1 MLSLI
6 FIKIHDK
13 IHLGDEFMKR
23 NLALLTDFYELTMS
37 NGYFKDNR
45 HNQVA
50 VFDVFFRSIPDEG
63 GYAIFA
69 GLESIVEY
77 IKNLSFDKETIEFLR
92 NKKIFDEGFLTYLEN
107 FKFTSDVYAIKEGT
121 PIFPNEP
128 LMIIKGPI
136 IECQLI
142 ETFVLLSINHQSL
155 IATKASRIVR
165 EAKGRPVF
173 EFGARRAHSYDAA
186 NLGARSAY
194 ISGVTGTSNTLA
206 DFMYGI
212 PSSGTMAHSYVQ
224 SFPSEYEAFKS
235 YALNYPDN
243 CLLLVDTYDTLNE
256 GIPNAIRIHNEVLK
270 PMGKYL
276 KGIRIDSGDLAY
288 LSKKVRTLLD
298 EAGLTETKITVSNS
312 LDEFIIRDL
321 IVHQEAEI
329 DAFGVG
335 ERLITARS
343 EAVFGGVFKLSAVE
357 EDGQIIPKI
366 KISDN
371 VAKTTIPGFKQLYRF
386 YDENDMALA
395 DVITLHH
402 EEIDPSKPYTLFDPN
417 HPWKQKIVENY
428 KVEKLLVPIFVK
440 GKLVYDLPSLEAIR
454 KHKEINFNKLWKE
467 VIRLKFPHEYYVDL
481 SQDLWDLRQALVV
494 KHKH

>member
-1 MLSLI
+1 MN
-6 FIKIHDK
+6 
-13 IHLGDEFMKR
+13 R

-37 NGYFKDNR
+37 NAYFNDNR
-45 HNQVA
+45 HNQIA

-69 GLESIVEY
+69 GLESIIDY
-77 IKNLSFDKETIEFLR
+77 IENLKFDKETIKFLKE
-92 NKKIFDEGFLTYLEN
+92 KKIFNEGFLNYLEN
-107 FKFTSDVYAIKEGT
+107 FKFTSDVYAMKEGT

-128 LMIIKGPI
+128 LLTIKGPI

-142 ETFVLLSINHQSL
+142 ETMILLSINHQSL
-155 IATKASRIVR
+155 IATKTSRIVR

-194 ISGVTGTSNTLA
+194 IGGVTGTSNTLA
-206 DFMYGI
+206 DFMFGI

-224 SFPSEYEAFKS
+224 SFKSEYDAFKS

-256 GIPNAIRIHNEVLK
+256 GIPNAIRVHNEVLK

-276 KGIRIDSGDLAY
+276 KGVRIDSGDLAY
-288 LSKKVRTLLD
+288 LSKKVRVMLD
-298 EAGLTETKITVSNS
+298 EAGLTDTKITVSNA
-312 LDEFIIRDL
+312 LDEFLIRDL
-321 IVHQEAEI
+321 IVHQDAQI

-343 EAVFGGVFKLSAVE
+343 EAVFGGVFKLVAI
-357 EDGQIIPKI
+357 EDNGKLVPKI

-371 VAKTTIPGFKQLYRF
+371 VAKTTIPGFKQVYRF
-386 YDENDMALA
+386 YDENDMSIA
-395 DVITLHH
+395 DVITLFD
-402 EEIDPSKPYTLFDPN
+402 EEIDASKPYTLFDPL

-428 KVEKLLVPIFVK
+428 RVEKLLIPIFIE
-440 GKLVYDLPSLEAIR
+440 GELVYNKPTINEIR
-454 KHKEINFNKLWKE
+454 KHKEVMFEKLWKE

-481 SQDLWDLRQALVV
+481 SQKLWDIKQELVTQ
-494 KHKH
+494 HKH

>member
-1 MLSLI
+1 MNR
-6 FIKIHDK
+6 D
-13 IHLGDEFMKR
+13 
-23 NLALLTDFYELTMS
+23 LALLTDFYELTMS

-45 HNQVA
+45 HQEIA
-50 VFDVFFRSIPDEG
+50 VFDVFFRSIPDNG

-69 GLESIVEY
+69 GLESIIDY
-77 IKNLSFDKETIEFLR
+77 IQNLRFDADAINFLKS
-92 NKKIFDEGFLTYLEN
+92 KKIFDAGFLEYLAN
-107 FKFTSDVYAIKEGT
+107 FKFSSDVYAIKEGT

-128 LMIIKGPI
+128 LMVIKGPI

-194 ISGVTGTSNTLA
+194 IGGVTGTSNTLA
-206 DFMYGI
+206 EYLYGV
-212 PSSGTMAHSYVQ
+212 PAVGTMAHSYVQ
-224 SFPSEYEAFKS
+224 SFDTEYDAFKS

-270 PMGKYL
+270 PLGKSL
-276 KGIRIDSGDLAY
+276 KGVRIDSGDLAY
-288 LSKKVRTLLD
+288 LSKKVRSMLD
-298 EAGLTETKITVSNS
+298 DAGLSETKITVSNS
-312 LDEFIIRDL
+312 LDEFLIRDL
-321 IVHQEAEI
+321 IVHQEAAI
-329 DAFGVG
+329 DSFGVG

-343 EAVFGGVFKLSAVE
+343 EAVFGGVFKLSAIE
-357 EDGQIIPKI
+357 NDGKLIPKI

-371 VAKTTIPGFKQLYRF
+371 VAKTTIPGFKQVYRF
-386 YDENDMALA
+386 YDENDLA
-395 DVITLHH
+395 IADLITLHD
-402 EEIDPSKPYTLFDPN
+402 EVIDTTKPYRLFDPM
-417 HPWKQKIVENY
+417 HPWKEKIVENY
-428 KVEKLLVPIFVK
+428 KIEQLLIPIFK
-440 GKLVYDLPSLEAIR
+440 QGKLVYDKPSIMAIR
-454 KHKEINFNKLWKE
+454 KHKELSFNKMWKE
-467 VIRLKFPHEYYVDL
+467 MIRLNFPHQYYVDL
-481 SQDLWDLRQALVV
+481 SQDLWDLRQALVT

>member
-1 MLSLI
+1 
-6 FIKIHDK
+6 
-13 IHLGDEFMKR
+13 MKR
-23 NLALLTDFYELTMS
+23 DLALLTDFYELTMS

-50 VFDVFFRSIPDEG
+50 VFDVFFRSIPDDG

-69 GLESIVEY
+69 GLESVIEY
-77 IKNLSFDKETIEFLR
+77 IENLKFDKDAIEFLR
-92 NKKIFDEGFLTYLEN
+92 NKKTFDEGFLKYLEN

-128 LMIIKGPI
+128 LMIVKGPI

-142 ETFVLLSINHQSL
+142 ETFILLSINHQSL
-155 IATKASRIVR
+155 IATKSSRIVR

-186 NLGARSAY
+186 NLGARSAF
-194 ISGVTGTSNTLA
+194 IGGVTGTSNTLA
-206 DFMYGI
+206 DYMYGV
-212 PSSGTMAHSYVQ
+212 PASGTMAHSYVQ
-224 SFPSEYEAFKS
+224 SFDTEYEAFKS
-235 YALNYPDN
+235 YALNYPDS

-256 GIPNAIRIHNEVLK
+256 GIPNAIKVHNDILK

-276 KGIRIDSGDLAY
+276 KGVRIDSGDLAY
-288 LSKKVRTLLD
+288 LSKRVRKLLD
-298 EAGLTETKITVSNS
+298 DAGLTDTLITVSNS
-312 LDEFIIRDL
+312 LDEFLIRDL
-321 IVHQEAEI
+321 IVHQEAQI

-343 EAVFGGVFKLSAVE
+343 EAVFGGVFKLSAIEV
-357 EDGQIIPKI
+357 DGKLIPKI
-366 KISDN
+366 KISEN
-371 VAKTTIPGFKQLYRF
+371 VAKTTIPGFKQVYRF
-386 YDENDMALA
+386 YDENHMALA
-395 DVITLHH
+395 DVITLH
-402 EEIDPSKPYTLFDPN
+402 EEVIDTTKPYRLFDPM
-417 HPWKQKIVENY
+417 HPWKEKIVENFT
-428 KVEKLLVPIFVK
+428 VEKLLVPIFKK
-440 GKLVYDLPSLEAIR
+440 GQLVYEKPSIFEIR
-454 KHKEINFNKLWKE
+454 AHKVSSFEKLWKE